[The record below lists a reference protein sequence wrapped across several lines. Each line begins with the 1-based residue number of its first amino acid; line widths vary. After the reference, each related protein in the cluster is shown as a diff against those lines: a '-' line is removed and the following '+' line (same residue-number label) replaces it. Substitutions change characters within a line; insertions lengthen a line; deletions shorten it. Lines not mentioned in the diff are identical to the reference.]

1 MFYTYTFGMNN
12 PTDPV
17 ARLVFDLGTSVAGVS
32 ITEIKVEELTT
43 VITSAEEQPAPTT
56 PWVYPNPVTSM
67 LYIDNLNSYD
77 EATVHDVRGQRLRRF
92 VISPEMSTLDLES
105 IRTRIICSYA

>member
-1 MFYTYTFGMNN
+1 M
-12 PTDPV
+12 
-17 ARLVFDLGTSVAGVS
+17 
-32 ITEIKVEELTT
+32 
-43 VITSAEEQPAPTT
+43 